1 MSTQNQQASDTE
13 WSAPKLIG
21 LGAAVLAAFFVF
33 INFVSP

>member
-1 MSTQNQQASDTE
+1 MSTQNQQASDNE

-21 LGAAVLAAFFVF
+21 LGAVVLAAFFVF